1 MAFMNRTSLHLALY
15 ESAYATT
22 SKVVETTVSEVP
34 KVGFKVHVGH
44 VKRVIKNP
52 FTRDRTKFA
61 HEHVETIEKYVVYL
75 GFLVFLMIKQKGI
88 YYICLYLVMLVIGTA
103 LWMKKS
109 LLNGV
114 S

>member
-22 SKVVETTVSEVP
+22 PKGVETTVSKIP
-34 KVGFKVHVGH
+34 KVGFKILVGH
-44 VKRVIKNP
+44 VKSVMKDP
-52 FTRDRTKFA
+52 FAGDGTKSA
-61 HEHVETIEKYVVYL
+61 REHVERIEDMCYLFGLPGISEDQVKKSYCIFLYV
-75 GFLVFLMIKQKGI
+75 
-88 YYICLYLVMLVIGTA
+88 VMLVIGTCH
-103 LWMKKS
+103 WMKKS